1 MKRSLKTIVMMM
13 ILGISLLSIGAVF
26 APSVEAKKTS
36 KVTVKTEAN
45 KKTKKSK
52 KNTKKTVN
60 ATGSLSTGIT
70 GIDLNQ
76 KIAGNVARNYN
87 IKKALKKQK
96 EDEEERLKKL
106 GEEVV
111 EYAKKFVGNPY
122 RYGGTSLTHG
132 TDCSGFTYSVYK
144 HFGYNIDRP
153 GSAQRANLTKI
164 SLDDIRPGDLIFY
177 PGHVAIYAGGDRIVH
192 ASTPKHGIKVGNMYY
207 SKPTC
212 ARRVLVEEN

>member
-1 MKRSLKTIVMMM
+1 MKRSLKTIVMM

-26 APSVEAKKTS
+26 APSVEAKKSS

-96 EDEEERLKKL
+96 KDEEERLKKL